1 MAHDLLVG
9 LMTTTLQ
16 RVWKAC
22 QRLEKRYEQLRRD
35 NFSLDASLTTVIRQ
49 QGGGFAMDLK
59 SSFYIVAIFL
69 LLPSTPLY
77 AQSKELTRLRVV
89 YSSIGAASLPTW
101 VATDA
106 GIFNKHGL
114 DVGLI
119 YIGGGPRAMA
129 TTIANETQI
138 TQGAGTGSI
147 LAKLGGADTVMVA
160 TIIDTSPQSLMVVP
174 DIRSPQDLKGK
185 KLGVTRFGALSDF
198 GVRKYLQKSGLEPE
212 KDVAILQLGGL
223 PEILAAMQSGSIHGG
238 ALSSPALTKAK
249 QVGFKEMA
257 DLGALGIRFPGTSFM
272 TTETFIKNNRLLVI
286 NFLKGIIEGTA
297 YLKRNKEISLNIL
310 KKYTKMDEPSVL
322 EETYQLFTQRYYR
335 QVPASSTE
343 EVKTVLDQI
352 KDKDPRART
361 TDYDSFIRADLIQ
374 EIEQSG
380 FIKALTRG

>member
-1 MAHDLLVG
+1 MVG
-9 LMTTTLQ
+9 
-16 RVWKAC
+16 R
-22 QRLEKRYEQLRRD
+22 QRL
-35 NFSLDASLTTVIRQ
+35 V
-49 QGGGFAMDLK
+49 
-59 SSFYIVAIFL
+59 IVAISLSLFPAVL
-69 LLPSTPLY
+69 F
-77 AQSKELTRLRVV
+77 AQTKELTRLRVT

-147 LAKLGGADTVMVA
+147 LAKLGGADTVMIA
-160 TIIDTSPQSLMVVP
+160 TIIDTSPQSLMVIP
-174 DIRSPQDLKGK
+174 DIRSPQDLRGK

-198 GVRKYLQKSGLEPE
+198 CVRKYLQKVHLEAE
-212 KDVAILQLGGL
+212 KDVAIMQIGGL
-223 PEILAAMQSGSIHGG
+223 PEILAAMQSGAIHGG
-238 ALSSPALTKAK
+238 ALSSPAMTKAR

-257 DLGALGIRFPGTSFM
+257 DLGALGIRFPGTCFM
-272 TTETFIKNNRLLVI
+272 TTEAFIKNNRAPAI
-286 NFLKGIIEGTA
+286 NFLKGIIEATA
-297 YLKRNKEISLNIL
+297 YLKRNKEISIRIL

-361 TDYDSFIRADLIQ
+361 TDYESFIRGDLLRD
-374 EIEQSG
+374 IEQSG
-380 FIKALTRG
+380 FIKAVAKG